1 MLFQKVE
8 TNQNDEL
15 RKILC
20 ERCRKFFPLGQIKY
34 MPTGNDS
41 RMALCSKCMAIPVED
56 RKKKIESIKQPF
68 FCVRCKYKFNFSPNG
83 VTGLKCPYC
92 GKDDKIVLDKPG
104 SASTLIK
111 EV

>member
-41 RMALCSKCMAIPVED
+41 RMALCSKCQDIPIED
-56 RKKKIESIKQPF
+56 RKKKADEDKKPY
-68 FCVRCKYKFNFSPNG
+68 FCARCKYKFKFIQNG
-83 VTGLKCPYC
+83 LTNIKCPYC
-92 GKDDKIVLDKPG
+92 GKNDKIVADRAG
-104 SASTLIK
+104 NTSSLIK